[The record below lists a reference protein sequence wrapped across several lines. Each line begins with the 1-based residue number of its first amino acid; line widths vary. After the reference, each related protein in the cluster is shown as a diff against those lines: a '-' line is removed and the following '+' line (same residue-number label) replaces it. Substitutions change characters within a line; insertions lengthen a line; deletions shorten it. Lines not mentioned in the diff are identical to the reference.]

1 MKKVK
6 NNSTSGLSDEQMLY
20 QLEGRPRLS
29 IAFPMGLQHVLA
41 MFAGNLA
48 PMLIIAAI
56 AKATPA
62 ETVIM
67 IQAGMLISGLATLL
81 QLYPIKIGRFQIGS
95 GLPFVMGT
103 SFAFVPTCFSCCCSG
118 WDSRRIRGRL
128 GWEFS

>member
-103 SFAFVPTCFSCCCSG
+103 SFAFVPTASAAAAAVGFPPY
-118 WDSRRIRGRL
+118 
-128 GWEFS
+128 

>member
-48 PMLIIAAI
+48 PMLIIAAN
-56 AKATPA
+56 
-62 ETVIM
+62 
-67 IQAGMLISGLATLL
+67 AGGNGDHDSSGDVDLWSGNTFAIISD
-81 QLYPIKIGRFQIGS
+81 QDR
-95 GLPFVMGT
+95 PFPNWFRVAICHG
-103 SFAFVPTCFSCCCSG
+103 
-118 WDSRRIRGRL
+118 D
-128 GWEFS
+128 